1 MQYDIN
7 KWFGN
12 PIFITK
18 LDDYETINKEIKDL
32 INRDIKPTNSQFAKT
47 TDIRPDTPLQEITDN
62 LHTNEKFEKL
72 FKEIKRQIVIFL
84 TEHHYDLSVFDTHI
98 TKAWAT
104 FSTKGQHIASHK
116 HTASHYS
123 LVYYVEAEEQGN
135 ITFEQDTWQKTG
147 MYVPANRN
155 YFTKWSDINFASVNY
170 PSETGGLIIFPS
182 NLLHYTQE
190 NTKERPR
197 ISISADVLLTMKP
210 GIKSEHCLPS
220 PETWSKIC

>member
-1 MQYDIN
+1 MQWEVK

-18 LDDYETINKEIKDL
+18 LDNYQTINREILGVIHDEV
-32 INRDIKPTNSQFAKT
+32 KPSKTSFATT
-47 TDIRPDTPLQEITDN
+47 TDVKASESEEVDDN
-62 LHTNEKFEKL
+62 IHRNPKFEKL
-72 FKEIKRQIVIFL
+72 FDAIQEQINIFL
-84 TEHHYDLSVFDTHI
+84 DVNQYRIDIFDTYI

-135 ITFEQDTWQKTG
+135 IVLEPESALKGG
-147 MYVPANRN
+147 MYIPAKDE
-155 YFTKWSDINFASVNY
+155 YYKAWTDVNFSSVTY

-182 NLLHYTQE
+182 NLLHRTEE

-197 ISISADVLLTMKP
+197 ISISADVLLTMKE
-210 GIKSEHCLPS
+210 GIKSEHCLPN
-220 PETWSKIC
+220 PKTWRKIC

>member
-1 MQYDIN
+1 MQWEVK

-18 LDDYETINKEIKDL
+18 LDNYQTINREILRVIYDEVKPSETAFATTTDVKASDSKEISD
-32 INRDIKPTNSQFAKT
+32 S
-47 TDIRPDTPLQEITDN
+47 
-62 LHTNEKFEKL
+62 LHHNFNFEKL
-72 FKEIKRQIVIFL
+72 FNEIQKQIDLFL
-84 TEHHYDLSVFDTHI
+84 NINQYKMEIFDTYI

-104 FSTKGQHIASHK
+104 FSTKGQRIASHK

-135 ITFEQDTWQKTG
+135 VVFEVESALKGG
-147 MYVPANRN
+147 MHIPARDE
-155 YFTKWSDINFASVNY
+155 YYKGWTDINFASVTY

-182 NLLHYTQE
+182 NLLHRTEE

-197 ISISADVLLTMKP
+197 ISISADVLLTMKE
-210 GIKSEHCLPS
+210 GIKSEHCLPN
-220 PETWSKIC
+220 PKTWRKIC

>member
-1 MQYDIN
+1 MKWEVN
-7 KWFGN
+7 KWFGK

-18 LDDYETINKEIKDL
+18 LDNYEELNKEIIDIIKKD
-32 INRDIKPTNSQFAKT
+32 IEPSKSFFART
-47 TDIRPDTPLQEITDN
+47 TDVKLKNTHKVTDN
-62 LHTNEKFEKL
+62 LHTNEQFKNL
-72 FKEIKRQIVIFL
+72 FDAIQKQIHVFL
-84 TEHHYDLSVFDTHI
+84 EANQYKMEMFDTYI

-123 LVYYVEAEEQGN
+123 LAYYVEAEDQGN
-135 ITFEQDTWQKTG
+135 IVFEQEKSSKG
-147 MYVPANRN
+147 LYIPANDN
-155 YFTKWSDINFASVNY
+155 YYAGWSDINFASVKY

-182 NLLHYTQE
+182 ELLHYTEE

-197 ISISADVLLTMKP
+197 ISISADVLLTMKE

-220 PETWSKIC
+220 PQTWSKI

>member
-18 LDDYETINKEIKDL
+18 IDKYESINKEIKNL
-32 INRDIKPTNSQFAKT
+32 INDDVKPTNSQFSKT
-47 TDIRPDTPLQEITDN
+47 TDVKPDTPLQQITDN
-62 LHTNEKFEKL
+62 LHINKKFKYL
-72 FKEIKRQIVIFL
+72 FEEIKKQIVIFL
-84 TEHHYDLSVFDTHI
+84 TEYHYDLNVFDIHI

-104 FSTKGQHIASHK
+104 FSNKGQHIASHK
-116 HTASHYS
+116 HTASHFS
-123 LVYYVEAEEQGN
+123 LVYYVQADNQGD
-135 ITFEQDTWQKTG
+135 ITFEEDQWQKTG
-147 MYVPANRN
+147 MYIPPNNN
-155 YFTKWSDINFASVNY
+155 YYTKWSDINFASIKY

-190 NTKERPR
+190 NTTNEPR
-197 ISISADVLLTMKP
+197 ISISADVLLTMKT
-210 GIKSEHCLPS
+210 GVKSEHCLPS